1 MKHLKSVS
9 LVLAVGLAAALS
21 SPAALASRTVDPQVV
36 GHVTAVGSNTAIV
49 VDGRRYLVA
58 VNSAAYKAL
67 GDVHVG
73 DSVGLVLNGPPA
85 NSASHVT
92 ALVTKQA
99 RAFTPPPGVKLGP
112 FPGANKPNTK

>member
-1 MKHLKSVS
+1 MKYLKSVS
-9 LVLAVGLAAALS
+9 LLLAGGMAVALAPP
-21 SPAALASRTVDPQVV
+21 PAQASRTVEPQVV
-36 GHVTAVGSNTAIV
+36 GHVTSVGSNTAIV
-49 VDGRRYLVA
+49 VEGRRYLVA

-67 GDVHVG
+67 GDVKVG
-73 DSVGLVLNGPPA
+73 DSVGLILNGPPT

-112 FPGANKPNTK
+112 FPGAKPNAK